1 MAEVVGHEEGDGGD
15 LEKATVVVDFMAD
28 WISKMEVISP
38 EVLRAVS
45 IGPAI
50 RSLQRWRHGKD
61 LNAYNKSFATA
72 QIDEFWSHSWQRRP
86 WKKVSTLLFLKRGL
100 PAGIMG
106 TLGALLGCT
115 LTGFNLLSPSFPFGE
130 ISLWGTIFGSILFF
144 LTLLLWP
151 RTEGVFLDA
160 CCIHQTNLR
169 KKADGIR
176 SMSGILKQ
184 SKRMLVLWDKT
195 YVDRLWCMFELAAF
209 LKSRG
214 EGSKAS
220 LQIRPTVLGPGVLA
234 IVLSVS
240 TFFIVIVAMFSYGWN
255 RLDMMIVTCM
265 AVLVLTYPAAAVF
278 RDYFHSVQTL
288 HDQLQNFRLANTKCY
303 CCSVGHVTESGQPL
317 PLCDRQ
323 ILTKCIEIWFGSHQ
337 SFEDD
342 ARSLVLESFADQL
355 GRHYFPYWLWL
366 VATSPIFWV
375 LLDITVDH
383 IRLDH
388 KERDRWPYWFISALG
403 WWMGAVP
410 SCAAAFFYSCKLFSA
425 PRANKW
431 NDRLMN
437 LLVILVMLPIFACT
451 FLMIEALFQWMM
463 PLSPWLSA
471 TISSSSHIALA
482 IIVWNGPAWIAKLR
496 HGRAK

>member
-1 MAEVVGHEEGDGGD
+1 M
-15 LEKATVVVDFMAD
+15 
-28 WISKMEVISP
+28 
-38 EVLRAVS
+38 
-45 IGPAI
+45 
-50 RSLQRWRHGKD
+50 
-61 LNAYNKSFATA
+61 
-72 QIDEFWSHSWQRRP
+72 RP
-86 WKKVSTLLFLKRGL
+86 WKKVSSLLFLKRGL

-106 TLGALLGCT
+106 TLGALLGCA
-115 LTGFNLLSPSFPFGE
+115 LTGFSLLPSSFPFGK
-130 ISLWGTIFGSILFF
+130 ISLWGTIFGFVMFF

-151 RTEGVFLDA
+151 TREGVFLDA

-176 SMSGILKQ
+176 SMSGILKR

-195 YVDRLWCMFELAAF
+195 LGGNQSCQIVVQRLWCMFELAAF

-220 LQIRPTVLGPGVLA
+220 VQIRPTLLGPCVLA

-265 AVLVLTYPAAAVF
+265 ALLVLTYPAAAVF
-278 RDYFHSVQTL
+278 RDYFHTVQTL
-288 HDQLQNFRLANTKCY
+288 HDQLQEFRLANTKCY
-303 CCSVGHVTESGQPL
+303 CCTVGHVTEKGQPL

-323 ILTKCIEIWFGSHQ
+323 ILTKCISIWFGSHQ
-337 SFEDD
+337 GFEDD
-342 ARSLVLESFADQL
+342 ARSLVMESFSDQL
-355 GRHYFPYWLWL
+355 GHHYFPYWLWL
-366 VATSPIFWV
+366 VATSPILWV

-383 IRLDH
+383 MRQDH
-388 KERDRWPYWFISALG
+388 EETERWPYWFISALG

-410 SCAAAFFYSCKLFSA
+410 TCAAAFFYSCNLLSK
-425 PRANKW
+425 PRTNQW
-431 NDRLMN
+431 IDRIVN
-437 LLVILVMLPIFACT
+437 LLVVLVMLPIFAST
-451 FLMIEALFQWMM
+451 FLVIEGLSLWMM

-482 IIVWNGPAWIAKLR
+482 IVVWNAPAACFFGTHTSKHTSKRGNVL
-496 HGRAK
+496 